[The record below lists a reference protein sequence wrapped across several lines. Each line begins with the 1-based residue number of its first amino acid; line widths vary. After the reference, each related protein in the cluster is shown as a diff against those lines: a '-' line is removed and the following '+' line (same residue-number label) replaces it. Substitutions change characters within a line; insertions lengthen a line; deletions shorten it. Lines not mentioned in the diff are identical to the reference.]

1 MLIQEES
8 WIDVVA
14 VPARWVPLDTDA
26 ERALAFDEARKE
38 PARIRSASE
47 SFLLIV
53 RLTRHVVTIV
63 NARSDVTLSSAGYPD
78 VPAYSRIFQPP
89 FPSNNLGSYG
99 YSYRR
104 RLPGL
109 GFKASPEG

>member
-1 MLIQEES
+1 MSIQEEA

-14 VPARWVPLDTDA
+14 VPARRVPLDADA

-38 PARIRSASE
+38 PARFFNASE
-47 SFLLIV
+47 SFLLIF
-53 RLTRHVVTIV
+53 RTRHVVTIV
-63 NARSDVTLSSAGYPD
+63 NVTSDGTMSSAGYLRMSQHIVGFFNRP
-78 VPAYSRIFQPP
+78 SEEQPR
-89 FPSNNLGSYG
+89 SYG

-109 GFKASPEG
+109 RFKASPEG